1 MIQLE
6 LEFDGHVFVPQQPVD
21 LPAGYKVTV
30 SVENGSPAKEPI
42 AGKTALQK
50 LAELANT
57 FPPDSEIP
65 ADYASQI
72 DHYLYGSPK
81 RP

>member
-30 SVENGSPAKEPI
+30 SVAPAI
-42 AGKTALQK
+42 AKAPGKSLLDLAR
-50 LAELANT
+50 LAEE
-57 FPPDSEIP
+57 FPRDPNSPTDR
-65 ADYASQI
+65 AAQH
-72 DHYLYGSPK
+72 DHYLYGTPK
-81 RP
+81 KP